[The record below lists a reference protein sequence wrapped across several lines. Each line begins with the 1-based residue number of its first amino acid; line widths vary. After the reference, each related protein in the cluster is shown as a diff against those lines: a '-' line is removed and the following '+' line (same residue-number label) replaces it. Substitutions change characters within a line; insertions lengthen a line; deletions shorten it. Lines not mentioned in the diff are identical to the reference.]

1 MVAGTIVN
9 VIVVAAIPLASV
21 VLVVPVVFGAH

>member
-1 MVAGTIVN
+1 MVAGAIVN
-9 VIVVAAIPLASV
+9 VVVAVIPLASV

>member
-1 MVAGTIVN
+1 MVAGAIVN
-9 VIVVAAIPLASV
+9 VVVAAIPLASV